1 MNKENIKLISWNVN
15 GIRACCEKGFREAF
29 DSLDADFFCL
39 QETKMQEGQLDLEFP
54 GYKSYWN
61 YAEKKGYSGTAIF
74 TKHEPLNVTYGMG
87 IEEHDHEGRIVTLE
101 MEKFYL
107 VTVYVPNSQDGLKRL
122 DYRMKWEDDFR
133 DFLKRLDEKKPVIV
147 CGDLNVAHKEIDLK
161 NPKTNRKNAGFTDE
175 EREKFSTLL
184 ANGFTDT
191 FRHFYPDM
199 TDIYSWWSYR
209 FKAREKNAGWRIDY
223 FVCSER
229 LNDNLVSAK
238 IHTDIFGSD
247 HCPVEVVIRM

>member
-184 ANGFTDT
+184 DNGFTDT

-209 FKAREKNAGWRIDY
+209 FKASEKNAGWRIDY

-238 IHTDIFGSD
+238 IHTDILGSD